1 MSVEIKKES
10 NNKCPSFHK
19 KLNIKANSEEIIGV
33 IFFTVASPLHL
44 KLDTNNDDHHCY
56 CIAIDILVKLS
67 TEHERQV
74 EDNNDSHS
82 QLDRYLHMKMGCYIS
97 ISMFKL

>member
-1 MSVEIKKES
+1 MSVEIKKQS

-44 KLDTNNDDHHCY
+44 KLDTNNDDHHCH
-56 CIAIDILVKLS
+56 CIAIDILVK
-67 TEHERQV
+67 
-74 EDNNDSHS
+74 
-82 QLDRYLHMKMGCYIS
+82 
-97 ISMFKL
+97 